1 MKVLELDITDDE
13 VEAAFEPFV
22 TKRYSVEDPAWSRI
36 VRESARALRGKRLK
50 RRLIGWLPWMR
61 HTQKVVT
68 FNYSRQW
75 AERPLDVQLSIGGPT
90 VPCVWRG
97 TGMFARAIG
106 TKRVHLLFLMRA
118 IERLKPRT
126 ILEVGSG
133 NGLNLFILA
142 ARFPDIRFT
151 GLELTAGGVV
161 ATNRVRT
168 MAEVPEA
175 LVTFAPEPLID
186 LKPFDRIV
194 IVQGNAAALPFADA
208 SFDLVITV
216 LALEQ
221 MEPIRHQALAE
232 IRRVARA
239 YTAMVEPFFDWN
251 ATGPER
257 DYIVSKDY
265 FRGSV
270 AELEQIGLTPVY
282 ATANMPS
289 KLTIRPAF
297 VVCRTH

>member
-13 VEAAFEPFV
+13 VEAAFQPFV
-22 TKRYSVEDPAWSRI
+22 TRRYSLDDPAWGQI
-36 VRESARALRGKRLK
+36 VRENARALCGKRLK
-50 RRLIGWLPWMR
+50 RKLIGWLNFAR
-61 HTQKVVT
+61 RTQASIN

-75 AERPLDVQLSIGGPT
+75 AERPLEMQLSVEGRT

-126 ILEVGSG
+126 VLEIGSG

-142 ARFPDIRFT
+142 ARFPGIHFT
-151 GLELTAGGVV
+151 GLELTAGGV
-161 ATNRVRT
+161 AAANRVLGL
-168 MAEVPEA
+168 AELPEA
-175 LVTFAPEPLID
+175 VKEFAPEPLAD
-186 LKPFDRIV
+186 LRPFDRIV

-208 SFDLVITV
+208 SFDLVLTV

-221 MEPIRHQALAE
+221 MEEIRHQALAE
-232 IRRVARA
+232 IRRAARA
-239 YTAMVEPFFDWN
+239 HTAMVEPFFDWN
-251 ATGPER
+251 ATRPER
-257 DYIVSKDY
+257 DYVVSKDY

-282 ATANMPS
+282 ATADMPS